1 MKQSF
6 NQGLK
11 LLLQQLTVF
20 SQYPNH
26 NIIVTLQYFVAE
38 LLYGAYSLSHY

>member
-26 NIIVTLQYFVAE
+26 NIIVTLQ
-38 LLYGAYSLSHY
+38 